1 MLRLFPGCWKA
12 PSCYYTGVGSTT
24 FLMTAPGQDEI
35 EKAVSVLRD
44 GGVIA
49 MPTDTLYALTARARD
64 GAAVRRVFEI
74 KGRNDGKPMPLFV
87 SDLDMAR
94 RFGEFNETASRLAE
108 RFWPGALT
116 LVVRRQHGFESDAL
130 AGGDTVALRA
140 PDNAIALA
148 MIAGA
153 GEPVTGTSANLS
165 GGPDP
170 VSADEVRRQ
179 IGDKLDV
186 ILDAGPA
193 EGGVGS
199 TIVDCIGDEPVIL
212 REGALSRAEIFD
224 ALRG

>member
-1 MLRLFPGCWKA
+1 
-12 PSCYYTGVGSTT
+12 
-24 FLMTAPGQDEI
+24 MTAPGQDEI

-49 MPTDTLYALTARARD
+49 MPTDTLYALTVRARD
-64 GAAVRRVFEI
+64 AAAVRRVFEI

-87 SDLDMAR
+87 SDLAMAR
-94 RFGEFNETASRLAE
+94 RFGEFDETASRLAE

-116 LVVRRQHGFESDAL
+116 VVVRRAPGFESEAL

-140 PDNAIALA
+140 PANAIALA
-148 MIAGA
+148 VIEGA

-179 IGDKLDV
+179 IGEKLDL
-186 ILDAGPA
+186 ILHAGPA
-193 EGGVGS
+193 GGGVAS
-199 TIVDCIGDEPVIL
+199 TIVDCTGDAPVIL

-224 ALRG
+224 ALGG